1 MYRLVFRIEHLIQ
14 LLHTPSK
21 EVVLSLKLFVH
32 AHVRGGSEGER
43 SGSGE
48 AEAGKNDLPCL

>member
-1 MYRLVFRIEHLIQ
+1 ML
-14 LLHTPSK
+14 SK

-32 AHVRGGSEGER
+32 AHVRGGSEGGG

-48 AEAGKNDLPCL
+48 AEAMKNDLACS